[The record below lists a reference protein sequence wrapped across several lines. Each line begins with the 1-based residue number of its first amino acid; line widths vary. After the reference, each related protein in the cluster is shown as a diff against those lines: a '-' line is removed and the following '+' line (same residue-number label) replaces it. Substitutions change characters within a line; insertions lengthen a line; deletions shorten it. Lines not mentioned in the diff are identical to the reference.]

1 MLEFLAIAPIAQ
13 VIAAPPAPVQP
24 PQYFREVLRPQEVR
38 PLPGQLDNV
47 PVFNSNSPELVQAP
61 GILLS
66 TFPGAEMGYPD
77 AHLNYPLQGRFDI
90 FAHHIARGIN
100 AGDVRTLFL
109 GIMLYNPTDRPI
121 TIDILQGASYLSQ
134 EAPFRELP
142 SYVANPLGTV
152 FAGPGSRTMN
162 DILRGQRQPLWPDQV
177 VLPPRNYMLLANL
190 PIPLRS
196 LSAFQNRV
204 PLPQH
209 LVPFPLPGTLVAAN
223 DSDGEPTQTPQP
235 PPFDPNGRPPSNGR
249 TLMMYL
255 HTDGPVYA
263 ASLAM
268 YAPLNAD
275 GSERAPTIWEWQQL
289 LHEGSLAGPR
299 DMPPTPPEF
308 DYFTRFFYG
317 RVAGIAQGSQWSAR
331 ITDTPDADTLSVPD
345 AGDAIS
351 YGLSL
356 LDRGTFGTGQIQSA
370 EMLVRYPDTA
380 YRAHGN
386 YGVHYQLTIPLENNT
401 DNSQTVG
408 ISLQTPL
415 KDAEY
420 QGGLRFLNPP
430 DDQIFFRGTVRIR
443 YNDDFGVPETRYLH
457 IVHRRGQEGE
467 PLVRLNMPPGDRR
480 LVEVDFLYP
489 PDATPPQMLTIES
502 LNNSP
507 LLTQPR

>member
-13 VIAAPPAPVQP
+13 VIAAPPATHSPAIS
-24 PQYFREVLRPQEVR
+24 REVLQPQEIR
-38 PLPGQLDNV
+38 PLPGRLDSV
-47 PVFNSNSPELVQAP
+47 PVFNSNSPELVQTP

-66 TFPGAEMGYPD
+66 TFPGAHMRAPE
-77 AHLNYPLQGRFDI
+77 AHLNYPLEGRFDI
-90 FAHHIARGIN
+90 FAHHIARGVN

-109 GIMLYNPTDRPI
+109 GVMLYNPTNRPI
-121 TIDILQGASYLSQ
+121 TLDILQGASYLSQ
-134 EAPFRELP
+134 EAPFRNLP

-162 DILRGQRQPLWPDQV
+162 DILRGQRQPLWPDQAV
-177 VLPPRNYMLLANL
+177 IPPNNYLLLANL
-190 PIPLRS
+190 PIPLRR
-196 LSAFQNRV
+196 LSAFQNGE

-209 LVPFPLPGTLVAAN
+209 LVPFPLPGTLVATREGIEG
-223 DSDGEPTQTPQP
+223 DGESQGGTQTPTS

-263 ASLAM
+263 ASMAM
-268 YAPLNAD
+268 YAPLNPD
-275 GSERAPTIWEWQQL
+275 GSERAPTIWEWQSL
-289 LHEGSLAGPR
+289 LQQSNLAGPR

-317 RVAGIAQGSQWSAR
+317 RVAGVAQGSQWSAR
-331 ITDTPDADTLSVPD
+331 LTDSPDADYLSIPPTGE
-345 AGDAIS
+345 ALS
-351 YGLSL
+351 YGLSM
-356 LDRGTFGTGQIQSA
+356 LDRGTFGTDQIQSA

-386 YGVHYQLTIPLENNT
+386 YGVHYQISIPLQNNT
-401 DNSQTVG
+401 DSTQSVG
-408 ISLQTPL
+408 ILLQTPL

-420 QGGLRFLNPP
+420 QGGLRFLEPP

-443 YNDDFGVPETRYLH
+443 YNDDFGIPETRYLH
-457 IVHRRGQEGE
+457 IVQRRGQEGE
-467 PLVRLNMPPGDRR
+467 PLLRLTMPPGDRR

-489 PDATPPQMLTIES
+489 PDATPPQMLTIQTAD
-502 LNNSP
+502 P
-507 LLTQPR
+507 WIR